1 MLRLALLPMQAV
13 FSMTSPSAPVA
24 SGKEQELIASP
35 WRKVLGR
42 ECSLFCW
49 SWNGKTVQISS
60 WIMNAGKNMYSKHL
74 TLVYLVQLVCLKIF
88 TTSHGCFLE
97 HWTHPLTTGIIAN
110 WVRKMF
116 APWGL
121 SVYLFIFALRLEQN
135 QFGGISKQRG
145 RWKRNSTFELEIRHE
160 QCPRLDC
167 SETGDYVFDHNANS
181 TLSQGGK
188 ETWVNI
194 IEKYGSPLSIF
205 TALG

>member
-24 SGKEQELIASP
+24 SGKEQDLITLP
-35 WRKVLGR
+35 WRKVLGG
-42 ECSLFCW
+42 ECSQLCW
-49 SWNGKTVQISS
+49 CWNGTNLEQWKKCTNQL
-60 WIMNAGKNMYSKHL
+60 MYHECRYSKHL

-97 HWTHPLTTGIIAN
+97 RWIHPLTTGIIAN

-116 APWGL
+116 APWGR

-135 QFGGISKQRG
+135 QFGGISKQWG

-181 TLSQGGK
+181 TLSQGGRK
-188 ETWVNI
+188 LGWTW
-194 IEKYGSPLSIF
+194 
-205 TALG
+205 